1 MKYVKLINNT
11 KIPIKQSSLTNGLNF
26 DEIKTDK
33 YNMGLLMGANN
44 LICLDIDIKDDGLNE
59 FNYYIKSKPRRAG
72 DFIIFLKYQRKRKH

>member
-44 LICLDIDIKDDGLNE
+44 LICLDIDINFFFYVITNGHTRGKE
-59 FNYYIKSKPRRAG
+59 AHWAPR
-72 DFIIFLKYQRKRKH
+72 LT